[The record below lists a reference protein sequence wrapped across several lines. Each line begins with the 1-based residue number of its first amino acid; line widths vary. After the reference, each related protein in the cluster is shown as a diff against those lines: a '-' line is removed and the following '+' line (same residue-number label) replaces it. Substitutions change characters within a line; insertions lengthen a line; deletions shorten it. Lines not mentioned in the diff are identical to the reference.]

1 MNLVGGNPYLIKLI
15 LVKLQEGKSL
25 EKVLDDALQGR
36 EPFQSHFFLLMRYLK
51 SNANLRNIFRQ
62 ILQKK
67 ALTPAQMKGE
77 SVQFLERLGL
87 IHKSYDN
94 LEVRCN
100 LYQVYFDDLL
110 D

>member
-1 MNLVGGNPYLIKLI
+1 
-15 LVKLQEGKSL
+15 
-25 EKVLDDALQGR
+25 
-36 EPFQSHFFLLMRYLK
+36 MRYLK
-51 SNANLRNIFRQ
+51 SNANLQNIFRQ
-62 ILQKK
+62 ILHKK

>member
-1 MNLVGGNPYLIKLI
+1 
-15 LVKLQEGKSL
+15 
-25 EKVLDDALQGR
+25 
-36 EPFQSHFFLLMRYLK
+36 MRYLK

-87 IHKSYDN
+87 IDKNYDT